1 MPPLLKRPYALTS
14 IILLWLIQGLCYT
27 LSAEPGFFEG
37 GNRLKRQFTYV
48 NRQTGSP
55 LTNSKGRKLV
65 VLVTLVYQ
73 RCTISIFCYQF
84 NINYSVCRLINI
96 NANINYFKG
105 GLSISIPYQF
115 FQKFPYQFQYQF
127 MLSIS
132 PYDIV
137 NITNCLSISHCYQY
151 QYWYQLMKK
160 GHININSISI
170 IKKILFSMSISIS
183 ILPFILINISL
194 LMHCAPLSFTL
205 SG

>member
-1 MPPLLKRPYALTS
+1 MGNCFTHHKTRLFITKSQLLEIFPKMNVLPLRH
-14 IILLWLIQGLCYT
+14 
-27 LSAEPGFFEG
+27 
-37 GNRLKRQFTYV
+37 
-48 NRQTGSP
+48 
-55 LTNSKGRKLV
+55 
-65 VLVTLVYQ
+65 Q
-73 RCTISIFCYQF
+73 RCTISIFRYQF

-96 NANINYFKG
+96 NTNINYFKG

-170 IKKILFSMSISIS
+170 IRKSSSQCQYQYQYCHFYLSIFPYQCIVHLLKTPFYIYKISCEFVPSC
-183 ILPFILINISL
+183 ND
-194 LMHCAPLSFTL
+194 
-205 SG
+205 

>member
-1 MPPLLKRPYALTS
+1 MIIRTS
-14 IILLWLIQGLCYT
+14 
-27 LSAEPGFFEG
+27 
-37 GNRLKRQFTYV
+37 K
-48 NRQTGSP
+48 
-55 LTNSKGRKLV
+55 
-65 VLVTLVYQ
+65 Q
-73 RCTISIFCYQF
+73 RCTISIFRYQF

-96 NANINYFKG
+96 NTNINYFKG

-170 IKKILFSMSISIS
+170 IRKSSSQCQYQYQYCHFYLSIFPYQCIVHLWHRPS
-183 ILPFILINISL
+183 
-194 LMHCAPLSFTL
+194 
-205 SG
+205 